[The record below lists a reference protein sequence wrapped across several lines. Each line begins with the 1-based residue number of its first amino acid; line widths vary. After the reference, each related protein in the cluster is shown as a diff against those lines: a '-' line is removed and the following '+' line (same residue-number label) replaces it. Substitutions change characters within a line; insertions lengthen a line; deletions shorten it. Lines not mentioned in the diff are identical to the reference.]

1 MRRLL
6 GPVGGPLTFVLV
18 AALVFAGLGWVTV
31 VALRVERAQR
41 EAAAEAER
49 GHTLRTAMRDLD
61 NRMLPTL
68 AVEDS
73 RPFYH
78 YASADP
84 LSGSAAGPT
93 PLLAAPLPDWMRLHV
108 QLDRV
113 TGWESP
119 QVLAPAAAA
128 RVKQAWP
135 DLELRN
141 NDAERA
147 AALCAVRSKYPAAAT
162 CALLAAR
169 ARAIPDGSP
178 PFAAPLF
185 ALAELN
191 PAAPSA
197 PPKAP
202 PPSAGPAEPFR
213 LFGWEFRRRVAVKVA
228 EQKEAAPVAQAPA
241 NTRGS
246 HAQVPDNDRA
256 RFDYNSRAQTLQR
269 AIEESKNAGQD
280 PLNTKNYPQNNYERL
295 NNSIWAFPPPAPGP
309 APPQAEKDKV
319 AKAPAAARPV
329 PWEDRPPPNNFL
341 NPLVGPPVNIHLG
354 SMRPQWLTAADGSEM
369 LVLARVATIDGK
381 TVYQGVI
388 VDWPKLQLVL
398 KEELGD
404 RFLAA
409 AALVPVTDA
418 AGVSPDRAMT
428 ALPVQL
434 DPGPPPE
441 PPPAGWTP
449 LRVGLLLAWLAAVL
463 ACAAVGLS
471 GWSLIDLAE
480 RRIRFVSAVTHE
492 LRTPLTSLRLYLDL
506 LTSGMI
512 HDEAKKQEYL
522 NTLATESERLHRLVD
537 NVLDFAKL
545 EKRRAN
551 GDLKPVKVSEL
562 LDRLRTT
569 WAERVAADG
578 KELVVASTLPDGA
591 EVCTD
596 AAMVQ
601 QIVGNLIDNA
611 RKYARDAADPRIWLR
626 ALPGGT
632 GRVVFEVEDRGTGIP
647 AGERKS
653 VFKPFR
659 RGATA
664 DATAG
669 GAGLGLALA
678 KQWAEALGGTVAYR
692 PAAGATGACFRLELP
707 WS

>member
-6 GPVGGPLTFVLV
+6 GPVGGPLTFAFV

-49 GHTLRTAMRDLD
+49 GHTLRTAVRDLD

-108 QLDRV
+108 QLDPA

-141 NDAERA
+141 NDAARADALRA
-147 AALCAVRSKYPAAAT
+147 ARAKYPAAAT
-162 CALLAAR
+162 CNLLAAR

-185 ALAELN
+185 AFNDLRPLEQQ
-191 PAAPSA
+191 AAPTPLPK
-197 PPKAP
+197 PPGAR
-202 PPSAGPAEPFR
+202 PAEPFR
-213 LFGWEFRRRVAVKVA
+213 LFGWEFRRRDAVPAA
-228 EQKEAAPVAQAPA
+228 ERKDAPPAPQSPP
-241 NTRGS
+241 NGRGAY
-246 HAQVPDNDRA
+246 AQVPDNDRA
-256 RFDYNSRAQTLQR
+256 RFDFNSRAQTLQR

-280 PLNTKNYPQNNYERL
+280 SLNSKNYPPNNYGTL
-295 NNSIWAFPPPAPGP
+295 NNSAWPFPPPAPDSSP
-309 APPQAEKDKV
+309 KQAEKD
-319 AKAPAAARPV
+319 AKSPV
-329 PWEDRPPPNNFL
+329 PAPPVPPTNFL

-354 SMRPQWLTAADGSEM
+354 SMRPQWLAAADGSEI

-404 RFLAA
+404 RFPAT
-409 AALVPVTDA
+409 ALVPVMDA

-449 LRVGLLLAWLAAVL
+449 LRVGLLLAWLAALV

-522 NTLATESERLHRLVD
+522 NTLAAESERLHRLVD

-545 EKRRAN
+545 EKRRAG
-551 GDLKPVKVSEL
+551 GDLKPVAVGAL
-562 LDRLRTT
+562 LDQLQAT

-578 KELVVASTLPDGA
+578 KELVVASALPGGA
-591 EVCTD
+591 QVCTD

-626 ALPGGT
+626 VLPGT
-632 GRVVFEVEDRGTGIP
+632 GRIVFEVEDRGAGIP

-692 PAAGATGACFRLELP
+692 PGAPGACFRLELP
-707 WS
+707 VKCKG